1 MKLLMIAVIR
11 IKELPNILAKT
22 KPIKLTGSRAIVT
35 WPMYFVALWG
45 EADNPKNWRM
55 NPSN

>member
-11 IKELPNILAKT
+11 LKELLNILAKT

-45 EADNPKNWRM
+45 EAENPKTGE
-55 NPSN
+55 